1 MGQNDEARTV
11 VVASHASVI
20 GTFAR
25 ELAQVGIGLSVSST
39 MDASLDMA
47 RAGCV
52 DLVAFDVD
60 LVGRPN
66 EALFLSLESSAKL
79 STIALLER
87 DNASERASW
96 LEAGA
101 DDCQTVPCEVA
112 ELKARFRAVVRR
124 IRTDV
129 SSSHEVLE
137 VGALR
142 LTRDTLRTEL
152 DGKPIKLTSYEFLLL
167 WTLAVHH
174 GQVLTREQL
183 LDRARGSAEVAFDRS
198 IDVQVSRLRNKLHDD
213 PRQPRL
219 LKTVRGSGYMLA
231 L

>member
-1 MGQNDEARTV
+1 MCQHDEVRTV
-11 VVASHASVI
+11 VVASHASIV
-20 GTFAR
+20 GAFAR
-25 ELAQVGIGLSVSST
+25 ELAQTGMGVSLSST
-39 MDASLDMA
+39 VDASLDMV
-47 RAGCV
+47 RAGSV

-60 LVGRPN
+60 LVGQPN
-66 EALFLSLESSAKL
+66 EALFLSLKSNAVHW
-79 STIALLER
+79 TIALSER

-112 ELKARFRAVVRR
+112 ELKSRFRAAVRR
-124 IRTDV
+124 IRNPVLRRSD
-129 SSSHEVLE
+129 VLE
-137 VGALR
+137 VGVLR
-142 LTRDTLRTEL
+142 LTRDTLRAEL

-167 WTLAVHH
+167 WTLASHH

-198 IDVQVSRLRNKLHDD
+198 IDVQVSRLRNKLNDD

-219 LKTVRGSGYMLA
+219 LKTVRGTGYMLA
-231 L
+231 I